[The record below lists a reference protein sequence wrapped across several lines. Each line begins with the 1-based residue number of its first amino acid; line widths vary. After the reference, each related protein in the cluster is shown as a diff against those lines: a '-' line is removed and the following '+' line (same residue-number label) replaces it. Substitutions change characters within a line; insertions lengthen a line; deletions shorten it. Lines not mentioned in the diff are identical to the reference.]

1 MSFLT
6 ICLAP
11 LALRS
16 QSEIGWHQAIKGY
29 LSQQWT
35 TLVSHSMDTHSR
47 PDSNVARRRIRSILR
62 GIHAHTR
69 RIWLHRNSI
78 LHSSEVEALA
88 NICSQEI
95 AEIKYYHANPHLLLS
110 TDQHH
115 CTRSLSRATPLFLL
129 RYTLTMAG
137 FELSNAPLRN

>member
-1 MSFLT
+1 M
-6 ICLAP
+6 
-11 LALRS
+11 
-16 QSEIGWHQAIKGY
+16 EIRWQGY

-35 TLVSHSMDTHSR
+35 TLASYSMDPHSR
-47 PDSNVARRRIRSILR
+47 MDLNVARRRIRSILR

-69 RIWLHRNSI
+69 RMIWLHRNSI

-88 NICSQEI
+88 DIRLQEI

-115 CTRSLSRATPLFLL
+115 CTRSLSRLLSSSSATRRRWL
-129 RYTLTMAG
+129 RIVKRSSAELTKDG
-137 FELSNAPLRN
+137 TRQTRITSFFPKSDH